1 MIELPN
7 SCKVNKI
14 IPKKT
19 FYEKVNVSN
28 TIKEEFVEKL
38 NKIYWEYKISENTI
52 NIAKTDNIEEI
63 EVLELELKEKYNCKN
78 IIRIIT
84 KNIPYPILFYIKY
97 ENEFQYA
104 IKYDEEIYFREWN
117 NEISFNFS
125 TLNLKTMYDN
135 IVKSII
141 NIDYSIKNLDNEIKK
156 QNEMIKLENEIKKL
170 ESKIRLEK
178 QFNIK
183 VQYNEKINKIKKELE
198 ELKCNGG

>member
-28 TIKEEFVEKL
+28 SIKEEFVEKL
-38 NKIYWEYKISENTI
+38 NKIYWKYKISENTI

-63 EVLELELKEKYNCKN
+63 EIFELELKEKYNCKN

-104 IKYDEEIYFREWN
+104 IKYDEKIYFSEWN

-135 IVKSII
+135 IVKSVI

-156 QNEMIKLENEIKKL
+156 QNEISKLENEIKKL
-170 ESKIRLEK
+170 ENKIHSEK

-183 VQYNEKINKIKKELE
+183 VEYNLEIIKIKKKIE
-198 ELKCNGG
+198 EWKNNGK